1 MFQTLPASPLSL
13 FLLAAFELLKL
24 SFPLKA
30 CSVCFVA
37 LRKKKKNPRELLS
50 TKTPPLAQEIPKLL
64 LLAAEGVFW
73 KSPALPPCLPSCE
86 TSYLGHCYEAR
97 DWVDHP

>member
-37 LRKKKKNPRELLS
+37 LRKKKK
-50 TKTPPLAQEIPKLL
+50 TPEN
-64 LLAAEGVFW
+64 
-73 KSPALPPCLPSCE
+73 
-86 TSYLGHCYEAR
+86 Y
-97 DWVDHP
+97 